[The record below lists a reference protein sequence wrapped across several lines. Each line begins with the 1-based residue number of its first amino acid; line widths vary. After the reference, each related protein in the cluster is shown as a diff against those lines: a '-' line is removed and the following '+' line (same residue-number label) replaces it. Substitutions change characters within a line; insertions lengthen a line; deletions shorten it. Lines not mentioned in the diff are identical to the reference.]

1 MRTIISSIIEKL
13 EAIKNN
19 IGDETTYSTETKE
32 AILNL
37 SSITSALLLTIIEH
51 KENLKCDKTI
61 KSRWC

>member
-1 MRTIISSIIEKL
+1 MKTIIDNVINNLQK
-13 EAIKNN
+13 IKNN
-19 IGDETTYSTETKE
+19 IDDETTYSTETKE

>member
-1 MRTIISSIIEKL
+1 MKAIISSVIEKL

-19 IGDETTYSTETKE
+19 IDDETTYSTETKE